1 MAMPTQNVFEVQSIN
16 INELA
21 VRSAKP
27 GENVQVKLVG
37 AGVEDVQKGCV
48 DVDMDTELY
57 GLKIS

>member
-48 DVDMDTELY
+48 RLLVHTY
-57 GLKIS
+57 SCPQ